1 MKNAIIIKLLAF
13 TLLAIIINA
22 CKKTDPDCDTCPCP
36 ACPRITEILPNHG
49 RPGDTLILN
58 GINFNEDPFLNIVTI
73 NDTLVQEILEGTTTQ
88 LKVVVPEG
96 ATTGPVRIRINDDKA
111 LSSDEIP
118 DFNEP
123 VFTFD
128 HYVELVAGIPKVQG
142 DGTSGDDGAID
153 IATFF
158 NIRKI
163 AIDDIN
169 KNIYVIDFNTSSK
182 RIRKVDSTSVST
194 LYSPPSDTGL
204 SYTNTLSDLTSS
216 STDKI
221 YFIENTSVTLAS
233 KIRSINSTSILGNL
247 VSSINLGTDYSFY
260 GPHLFL
266 DQNSA
271 TVFYLKYRA
280 KFGGFPIPSWDKK
293 YYICKRKLLLNGVDP
308 ESILATFSDTSMAP
322 KVDMEY
328 KNGYLYYFKG
338 SATNS
343 SLVKRQAD
351 SSSQEIILKSGIVE
365 PGGLAIDKSNRVYYS
380 ARHQIYRL
388 ENGGQSILIAG
399 SSNLSNA
406 DYNTEPST
414 GLNSLFNTIMDIDF
428 DTNNNLYIVDSGN
441 YCIRRLKID

>member
-1 MKNAIIIKLLAF
+1 LS
-13 TLLAIIINA
+13 
-22 CKKTDPDCDTCPCP
+22 
-36 ACPRITEILPNHG
+36 
-49 RPGDTLILN
+49 
-58 GINFNEDPFLNIVTI
+58 EDFL
-73 NDTLVQEILEGTTTQ
+73 Q
-88 LKVVVPEG
+88 LK
-96 ATTGPVRIRINDDKA
+96 
-111 LSSDEIP
+111 
-118 DFNEP
+118 F
-123 VFTFD
+123 
-128 HYVELVAGIPKVQG
+128 
-142 DGTSGDDGAID
+142 
-153 IATFF
+153 
-158 NIRKI
+158 
-163 AIDDIN
+163 
-169 KNIYVIDFNTSSK
+169 DFNTSSK